1 MATMGVPPSIAE
13 YLADHPD
20 VIVEQFARE
29 SGVTPHAVVQ
39 ALPTAL
45 RQFADGARFV
55 DAMQDIATWGDV
67 TLIVHTEDGIMEFGG
82 PIPAG
87 QVARGYY
94 NVPGSSGFHGHLRHD
109 RCTGIAFVERPF
121 MGRPSASILFFNGNG
136 AIMFKVFVGRD
147 ENRNLKSDQL
157 DAFRSLALR
166 LAS

>member
-1 MATMGVPPSIAE
+1 MGVPASISE

-29 SGVTPHAVVQ
+29 SGITPLAVVQ
-39 ALPTAL
+39 ALPAPL
-45 RQFADGARFV
+45 RRFADGAHFV
-55 DAMQDIATWGDV
+55 DAMQDIAKWGDV

-87 QVARGYY
+87 QVSRGYY
-94 NVPGSSGFHGHLRHD
+94 NVPGSSGFHGHIRHD

-121 MGRPSASILFFNGNG
+121 MGRASASILFFNADG

-157 DAFRSLALR
+157 EAFRSLALR